1 MRRLPI
7 RLRLALVFAGAAAI
21 LLTGVGAFGYLRLS
35 AGFSDDVDLEL
46 RQRAQDLVAPVS
58 RPDATLSDL
67 AGNGFIERGESFA
80 EILTP
85 SGQVVDAT
93 PTLRRQALLTPE
105 EAARAAARTVT
116 ADRSKVTGLDEPA
129 RLLATP
135 FDRDGRRLV
144 LVVGI
149 TRENGLEALRR
160 VRDQLLVAIPVLVLI
175 TFLGAYA
182 VAGAALRPVE
192 LMRRRASEL
201 TGRDPALRLP
211 VPDGDDEIAR
221 LGRTLNQLLARVED
235 TLDRER
241 SFVAHASH
249 ELRTPL
255 ALLRTELELALRR
268 PREAPALRTAI
279 ASAAVETDRLERL
292 AEDLLLLAQS
302 GESGLRVHLETWP
315 VSENVAAVVAR
326 FAAAFD
332 TAGRHLESGSTDSVL
347 HADRRLV
354 QQALTNLVANALE
367 HGEGTVRLE
376 AREQGAAVEL
386 VVVDEGAGLDPDLGE
401 RATDRFVRRPASTG
415 AGLGLS
421 IVTAIAEAH
430 GGGSGVRRVDGR
442 TEAWLALPS
451 APS

>member
-1 MRRLPI
+1 VRRLPI

-21 LLTGVGAFGYLRLS
+21 LLTGVGVFGYVRLS

-46 RQRAQDLVAPVS
+46 RQRAQDLVGPVS

-67 AGNGFIERGESFA
+67 AGTGFIERGESFA

-93 PTLRRQALLTPE
+93 PTLRGQALLTAD
-105 EAARAAARTVT
+105 EAARAADRTVT
-116 ADRSKVTGLDEPA
+116 ANRPGVPGLDEPA

-149 TRENGLEALRR
+149 TRENGLETLRR
-160 VRDQLLVAIPVLVLI
+160 VRDQLLVAIPLLVLL
-175 TFLGAYA
+175 TFLGGYA

-192 LMRRRASEL
+192 VMRRRASEL

-211 VPDGDDEIAR
+211 IPEGDDEIAR
-221 LGRTLNQLLARVED
+221 LGATLNQLLARVED

-268 PREAPALRTAI
+268 PRTASDLRSALE
-279 ASAAVETDRLERL
+279 SAAVETDRLERL

-302 GESGLRVHLETWP
+302 GESGLQAHLETWP
-315 VSENVAAVVAR
+315 VADMFAAVTER
-326 FAAAFD
+326 FAPSFD
-332 TAGRHLESGSTDSVL
+332 AAGRGVEASASDAHVR
-347 HADRRLV
+347 ADRRLV

-367 HGEGTVRLE
+367 HGDGSVRLE
-376 AREQGAAVEL
+376 ARGRGADVEV
-386 VVVDEGAGLDPDLGE
+386 VVVDEGAGIDPDLGE

-421 IVTAIAEAH
+421 IVAAIAEAH
-430 GGGSGVRRVDGR
+430 GGESGVRRADGV
-442 TEAWLALPS
+442 TESWFTLPS
-451 APS
+451 APA

>member
-1 MRRLPI
+1 MRKLPI
-7 RLRLALVFAGAAAI
+7 RLRLALVFAGAAAV
-21 LLTGVGAFGYLRLS
+21 LLTGVGVFGYVRLS

-46 RQRAQDLVAPVS
+46 RQRAQDLVGPVS

-93 PTLRRQALLTPE
+93 PTLRGQALLTAD
-105 EAARAAARTVT
+105 EAARASDRTVT
-116 ADRSKVTGLDEPA
+116 ANRPAVPGLDEPA

-135 FDRDGRRLV
+135 FDRHGRRLV

-160 VRDQLLVAIPVLVLI
+160 VRDQLLVAIPLLVLL
-175 TFLGAYA
+175 TFLGGYA

-192 LMRRRASEL
+192 VMRRRAAEL

-211 VPDGDDEIAR
+211 IPDGDDEIAR
-221 LGRTLNQLLARVED
+221 LGVTLNQLLARVED

-268 PREAPALRTAI
+268 PRTASDLRSALE
-279 ASAAVETDRLERL
+279 SAAVETDRLERL

-302 GESGLRVHLETWP
+302 GESGLQAHLETWP
-315 VSENVAAVVAR
+315 IADMFATVTAR
-326 FAAAFD
+326 FATSFHA
-332 TAGRHLESGSTDSVL
+332 AGRGVEASAGDAHVR
-347 HADRRLV
+347 ADRRLV

-376 AREQGAAVEL
+376 ARGRDADVEV
-386 VVVDEGAGLDPDLGE
+386 VVVDEGAGIDPDLGE
-401 RATDRFVRRPASTG
+401 RAADRFVRRPDSTG

-421 IVTAIAEAH
+421 IVAAIAQAH
-430 GGGSGVRRVDGR
+430 GGESGVRRANGA
-442 TEAWLALPS
+442 TESWFVLPTVS
-451 APS
+451 D